1 MRMKRDN
8 KRKERQQ
15 YREGEKSKKLSR
27 IADRLIK
34 QAELNRSLK
43 NFKVDDDLLNIFD
56 EDE

>member
-1 MRMKRDN
+1 MKKN
-8 KRKERQQ
+8 TKRKEKQQ

-43 NFKVDDDLLNIFD
+43 NFKIDNDLLDIFD